1 MGDTRLNPDKINW
14 ESALQEMRNEKMS
27 DDDIHKEI
35 ASEFGTTIADQQL
48 GRGKFVKEDTSG
60 LEQGTYWP
68 KEWKKVSGDIPWEPA
83 ALVGA
88 GVVAGKYGP
97 PVLKAAYNKVHGSL
111 RDLMSSKSGDDGLLA
126 SQQADKAIKQAEMS
140 AKEATATQT
149 PKTET
154 PLDTKVKPLNPVEGT
169 IIEQGVANTELKAA
183 GQQLKTAE
191 KEFAAGA
198 AKGLPPPALTTG
210 SGMPAHQGLAPEGAR
225 ISKNFASLDKVP
237 KDMVF
242 VPEGQYMD
250 IVRNATGQKAYTENL
265 KSTGGY
271 PATPTAAYA
280 QSREINKSL
289 GRATRDQAIAAG
301 SDLGETTKS
310 ITKKV
315 GAGKAVKV
323 AGVTGALISMAEL
336 ANAAQ
341 EGTSAAK
348 EGDSQMARGYATDV
362 IGALTGPLGMIASQ
376 VFGTSPEDIR
386 TLRAADQAKKIG
398 AGRGIAP
405 PSAYQR

>member
-1 MGDTRLNPDKINW
+1 
-14 ESALQEMRNEKMS
+14 MS
-27 DDDIHKEI
+27 DPYYLRKANIDSIDLSQYEKDFTPEELSQAKE
-35 ASEFGTTIADQQL
+35 ALKLAQQQHQQEFDSLPVVDRAKYHVADLVDYVQQNPEQVGLGTAAAY
-48 GRGKFVKEDTSG
+48 
-60 LEQGTYWP
+60 GTAVAA
-68 KEWKKVSGDIPWEPA
+68 KKAGEVAVDAGKKVF
-83 ALVGA
+83 
-88 GVVAGKYGP
+88 
-97 PVLKAAYNKVHGSL
+97 GSL
-111 RDLMSSKSGDDGLLA
+111 RDFMKSKSGDDGLLA
-126 SQQADKAIKQAEMS
+126 NQQAEQAVKQAQMTSKEASSKAVPTTGVDVEANVGKPPSQADKVI
-140 AKEATATQT
+140 
-149 PKTET
+149 
-154 PLDTKVKPLNPVEGT
+154 V
-169 IIEQGVANTELKAA
+169 EQGVGNTERKAA
-183 GQQLKTAE
+183 ASQVSTAQ
-191 KEFAAGA
+191 KELAQGIS
-198 AKGLPPPALTTG
+198 KGLPPPNLTTG
-210 SGMPAHQGLAPEGAR
+210 SGMPAYQGAAPEGTR
-225 ISKNFASLDKVP
+225 LSTNIPSLDKVP
-237 KDMVF
+237 SNMVF